1 MTASYPAS
9 VKSFTTKVDF
19 ADTVLAEH
27 VNSLQEEVNSI
38 QANLGT
44 NIKTGSGGVGNYDT
58 VTTAWN
64 TLKDRITNIEYGLTD
79 VWGAVPVG
87 GTTGQVLTVSGGVPS
102 WVTPSGGATYAIFRD
117 EKNSST
123 DGGTF
128 TSGAFR
134 TRDLNNTQINQ
145 ISGASLASNQITL
158 PAGTFYISAFLGVYG
173 VLGNQARLQNI
184 TDSTTT
190 IVGVSEYSVSGSPTS
205 LEGVFTIAASKV
217 FELQHRGENTIS
229 GYGFGIKNSF
239 SDNFYTLITIA
250 KVA

>member
-58 VTTAWN
+58 VTTAWS

-87 GTTGQVLTVSGGVPS
+87 GSTGQVLTKSSGSDYATSWTTINALPS
-102 WVTPSGGATYAIFRD
+102 QTGNNGYYLTT
-117 EKNSST
+117 NGSSA
-123 DGGTF
+123 
-128 TSGAFR
+128 SWAPA
-134 TRDLNNTQINQ
+134 NTQ
-145 ISGASLASNQITL
+145 
-158 PAGTFYISAFLGVYG
+158 
-173 VLGNQARLQNI
+173 
-184 TDSTTT
+184 
-190 IVGVSEYSVSGSPTS
+190 
-205 LEGVFTIAASKV
+205 
-217 FELQHRGENTIS
+217 
-229 GYGFGIKNSF
+229 
-239 SDNFYTLITIA
+239 SDNFSQFLLSGC
-250 KVA
+250 